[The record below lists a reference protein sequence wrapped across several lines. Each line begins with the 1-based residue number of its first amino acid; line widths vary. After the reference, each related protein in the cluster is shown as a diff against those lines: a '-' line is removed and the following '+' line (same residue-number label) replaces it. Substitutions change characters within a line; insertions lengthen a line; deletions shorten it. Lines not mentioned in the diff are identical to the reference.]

1 VIDLH
6 CHILP
11 ALDDG
16 AIDLDD
22 SVAMARQAAADG
34 IEIVCATPHIHPDHA
49 VDIDE
54 LEERVLVLNAEL
66 ERRDIAVRV
75 VRGGEVAE
83 VALDLVDDDSLTEVT
98 LGGNGLW
105 LLLEPRPGPLGSE
118 TVHAVEQLAGRGF
131 RSVIAHPERHAGA
144 DFRAQLEALV
154 DRGALVQVTAALIA
168 EGPAA
173 PTMLDLAE
181 HGLVHLLASDAHSS
195 RGGRPVTLSE
205 GLARLGEVER
215 TRPHLNWIA
224 AEGPRAILDGER
236 VTPPF

>member
-22 SVAMARQAAADG
+22 SLAMARQADSDG

-49 VDIDE
+49 VRIEE

-66 ERRDIAVRV
+66 ERSEIAVRV
-75 VRGGEVAE
+75 VVGGEVAE
-83 VALDLVDDDSLTEVT
+83 VSVDLVDDDRLRQVT
-98 LGGNGLW
+98 LGANGVW
-105 LLLEPRPGPLGSE
+105 LLLEPRPGPLGRE
-118 TVHAVEQLAGRGF
+118 TVETVEQLDRRGF

-154 DRGALVQVTAALIA
+154 ERGALIQVTAALIA

-173 PTMLDLAE
+173 PTMLELAG
-181 HGLVHLLASDAHSS
+181 HGLVHLLGSDAHSS
-195 RGGRPVTLSE
+195 RGGRPVRLSE
-205 GLARLGEVER
+205 GLASLGEVVR

-224 AEGPRAILDGER
+224 AEGPRMILAGEAAK
-236 VTPPF
+236 PPF

>member
-22 SVAMARQAAADG
+22 SLAMARQAVSDG
-34 IEIVCATPHIHPDHA
+34 IEVICATPHIHPDHP
-49 VDIDE
+49 VVIEE
-54 LEERVLVLNAEL
+54 LEKRVLVLNAEL
-66 ERRDIAVRV
+66 ERCEIGVQV

-83 VALDLVDDDSLTEVT
+83 VSLDLIDDEGLRQVT
-98 LGGNGLW
+98 LGGNGTW
-105 LLLEPRPGPLGSE
+105 LLLEPRPGPLGAE
-118 TVHAVEQLAGRGF
+118 TVAAVEQLDGRGF

-144 DFRAQLEALV
+144 DFRAQLEALAEL
-154 DRGALVQVTAALIA
+154 GALIQVTAALIA

-173 PTMLDLAE
+173 PTMLELAE
-181 HGLVHLLASDAHSS
+181 HGLVHLLGSDAHSS
-195 RGGRPVTLSE
+195 HGGRPVRLSE

-224 AEGPRAILDGER
+224 DDGPRAILAGER
-236 VTPPF
+236 VDPPF